1 MVDAWM
7 PGARCLRAQ
16 TDGGTLRGGAP
27 RVVWQALGADPRLIS
42 ATSAAERLVQQ
53 GRPPHLVWNPLSGD
67 IVQLIPVVRAACSLG
82 APEGLDCWTSTAK
95 AAPANRQGRLCAQVG
110 VLAWAWEPFTDG
122 PMHRAAALLNWLASW
137 GVPSRWPAGRPGRV
151 HARPDGGAQLRA
163 VGARRAL
170 RRVAGTGLGRGRPGG
185 HRHRPA
191 ECAGHSAVRAH
202 QRITLV
208 PACQA
213 VYVGRPEA
221 LTNTLR
227 MTLTDMLGPEM
238 DDDRAPAPGRLARQ
252 RALSSPAGPVPAPL
266 PNRAGTAVIGFDSAG
281 FDSAGFDSA
290 GLTAL
295 VLTGGGEIGP
305 D

>member
-82 APEGLDCWTSTAK
+82 APEGLDSRTSSAE
-95 AAPANRQGRLCAQVG
+95 AAPTNRQGRLCAQVG

-122 PMHRAAALLNWLASW
+122 PHARGRGPAELAGVLGGAVALARRAA
-137 GVPSRWPAGRPGRV
+137 GPV
-151 HARPDGGAQLRA
+151 HARPDGRAQLRA
-163 VGARRAL
+163 VGAGRAL
-170 RRVAGTGLGRGRPGG
+170 RRVAGTGLGRGWPGG

-191 ECAGHSAVRAH
+191 ERAGHGAVCAD
-202 QRITLV
+202 QRI
-208 PACQA
+208 
-213 VYVGRPEA
+213 A
-221 LTNTLR
+221 L
-227 MTLTDMLGPEM
+227 
-238 DDDRAPAPGRLARQ
+238 A
-252 RALSSPAGPVPAPL
+252 PAGPCRSRGPA
-266 PNRAGTAVIGFDSAG
+266 RATRNGPR
-281 FDSAGFDSA
+281 
-290 GLTAL
+290 LTR
-295 VLTGGGEIGP
+295 GGP
-305 D
+305 RR